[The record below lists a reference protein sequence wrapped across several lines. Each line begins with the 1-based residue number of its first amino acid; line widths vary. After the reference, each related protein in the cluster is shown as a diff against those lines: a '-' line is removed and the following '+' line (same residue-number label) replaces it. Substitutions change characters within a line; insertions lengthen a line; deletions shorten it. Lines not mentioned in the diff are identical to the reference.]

1 MLLVVGLGN
10 PGLRYLNTRHNI
22 GFMLIDKMRETLNF
36 PSFESKF
43 NSQFTKLKIK
53 NNNIILLKP
62 QSFMNLSGIAV
73 RECHK
78 FFKIPTENIMVF
90 HDDLDMEFLKVKI
103 KCSGGDGGHNGIKN
117 IRENIG
123 DDFNRI
129 KIGIRNSRDI
139 VNVEKFVLGDFSLS
153 EKGKV
158 KFKIKQIVEN
168 IEKIFNKE
176 FSNFLNEIKKN
187 NGL

>member
-22 GFMLIDKMRETLNF
+22 GFMLIDNIRETLNF
-36 PSFESKF
+36 PSFENKF
-43 NSQFTKLKIK
+43 NSHFTKLKIK

-139 VNVEKFVLGDFSLS
+139 VNVEKFVLGDFSLN